1 MEDEKQL
8 ELRVGLTIFIAAV
21 VLSVGLLWFQ
31 GFEIGKRAYEINA
44 IFPMVGGIDPG
55 DEVNVN
61 GVEKGEV
68 KRVALVGSE
77 VHIRMAI
84 YADVEIP
91 DDSQIIL
98 QTIGIMGERVVSVIL
113 GSSDRYLEPG
123 STLQGIYDPGMSEVL
138 ASFGNV
144 MGDLSELTKD
154 ISAIAETLTEGD
166 DLRKAVGNLAAITED
181 LKGVLSRSAP
191 RLEEGVDSFS
201 RSAKRIDG
209 LLARNEEKIDTLLA
223 KMEGTSRGMPE
234 LVENISS
241 VTESLAEVVR
251 LLESDEST
259 IGVLMRDR
267 QLLDRLERAI
277 QSLDELV
284 TDMKAN
290 PQRYLKIE
298 VF

>member
-1 MEDEKQL
+1 MEDEKKL

-31 GFEIGKRAYEINA
+31 GFEIGKRSYELNA
-44 IFPMVGGIDPG
+44 VFPMVGGIDPG

-68 KRVALVGSE
+68 KQVTLVGTD

-84 YADVEIP
+84 YVEVKIP

-98 QTIGIMGERVVSVIL
+98 QTIGIMGERVVTIVL
-113 GSSDRYLEPG
+113 GSSGRYLEPG
-123 STLQGIYDPGMSEVL
+123 ATLQGKYDPGMSEVL
-138 ASFGNV
+138 ASFGNI
-144 MGDLSELTKD
+144 MGDLSELSKD

-166 DLRKAVGNLAAITED
+166 DLRKAVGNLAEITEN
-181 LKGVLSRSAP
+181 LKEVLSRSAP
-191 RLEEGVDSFS
+191 RFEEGVDSFNK
-201 RSAKRIDG
+201 SAKRIDG
-209 LLARNEEKIDTLLA
+209 LLVRNEEKIDSVLTTMERTSKGLPGLVDNIGAVTQSLSEILA
-223 KMEGTSRGMPE
+223 
-234 LVENISS
+234 
-241 VTESLAEVVR
+241 

-259 IGVLMRDR
+259 MGALMRDR
-267 QLLDRLERAI
+267 QLLDRLERTSE
-277 QSLDELV
+277 SLDELV

-290 PQRYLKIE
+290 PHRYLKIE

>member
-1 MEDEKQL
+1 MEDEKRL

-21 VLSVGLLWFQ
+21 VLIVGLLWFQ
-31 GFEIGKRAYEINA
+31 GFEIGKRSYEINA
-44 IFPMVGGIDPG
+44 VFPMVGGIDPG

-68 KRVALVGSE
+68 KRVTLIGTE
-77 VHIRMAI
+77 VHIKMAI
-84 YADVEIP
+84 YTDVEIP
-91 DDSQIIL
+91 DDSQIVL
-98 QTIGIMGERVVSVIL
+98 QTIGIMGERVVSIIL
-113 GSSDRYLEPG
+113 GSSERHLEPG

-154 ISAIAETLTEGD
+154 ISAIAETLTEGE
-166 DLRKAVGNLAAITED
+166 DLKRAVGNLAVITED
-181 LKGVLSRSAP
+181 LKEVISRSAP
-191 RLEEGVDSFS
+191 QLEEGVGSFNK
-201 RSAKRIDG
+201 SAKRIDG
-209 LLARNEEKIDTLLA
+209 LLERNEGKIDSVLA
-223 KMEGTSRGMPE
+223 TMDRASRGVPE
-234 LVENISS
+234 LIENISA
-241 VTESLAEVVR
+241 VTESLRDVIG

-259 IGVLMRDR
+259 MGALMRDR

-277 QSLDELV
+277 TSLDELV

>member
-1 MEDEKQL
+1 MEEERRL

-31 GFEIGKRAYEINA
+31 GFEIGKRSYEITA

-68 KRVALVGSE
+68 KRVRLVGAE
-77 VHIRMAI
+77 VHIKMAI
-84 YADVEIP
+84 YTDVRIP

-98 QTIGIMGERVVSVIL
+98 QTIGIMGERVVSIIL
-113 GSSDRYLEPG
+113 GGSERYLEPG
-123 STLQGIYDPGMSEVL
+123 STMQGIYDPGLSEVL
-138 ASFGNV
+138 ASFGNI

-154 ISAIAETLTEGD
+154 ISAIAETLTEGE
-166 DLRKAVGNLAAITED
+166 DLRRAVANLAEITED
-181 LKGVLSRSAP
+181 LKEVLSRSAP
-191 RLEEGVDSFS
+191 RLEEGVDTFS
-201 RSAKRIDG
+201 KSAKRIDG
-209 LLARNEEKIDTLLA
+209 LLERNEGKIDSVLA
-223 KMEGTSRGMPE
+223 TMDRASRGIPE
-234 LVENISS
+234 LVENISA
-241 VTESLAEVVR
+241 VTESLRDVVK

-259 IGVLMRDR
+259 MGALMRDR
-267 QLLDRLERAI
+267 QLLDRLERTI
-277 QSLDELV
+277 MSLDELV

-290 PQRYLKIE
+290 PGRYLKIE

>member
-1 MEDEKQL
+1 MEDEKRL

-31 GFEIGKRAYEINA
+31 GFEIGKRSYELNA
-44 IFPMVGGIDPG
+44 VFPMVGGIDPG

-68 KRVALVGSE
+68 KRVTLVGSE

-91 DDSQIIL
+91 EDSQIIL
-98 QTIGIMGERVVSVIL
+98 QTIGIMGERVVSVVL
-113 GSSDRYLEPG
+113 GNSERYLEPG
-123 STLQGIYDPGMSEVL
+123 STMQGIYDPGMSEVL
-138 ASFGNV
+138 ASFGNI

-154 ISAIAETLTEGD
+154 ISAIAETLTEGE
-166 DLRKAVGNLAAITED
+166 DLKRAVGNLAEITED

-191 RLEEGVDSFS
+191 GLEEGVDTFS

-209 LLARNEEKIDTLLA
+209 LLARNEGRIDSMLA
-223 KMEGTSRGMPE
+223 TMDRASRGMPE
-234 LVENISS
+234 LIDNISA
-241 VTESLAEVVR
+241 VTGSLSEVVR

-259 IGVLMRDR
+259 MGALMRDR
-267 QLLDRLERAI
+267 ELLDRLERAI
-277 QSLDELV
+277 TSLDELV

-290 PQRYLKIE
+290 PHRYLKIE

>member
-1 MEDEKQL
+1 MEDEKRL

-31 GFEIGKRAYEINA
+31 GFEIGKRSYELNA
-44 IFPMVGGIDPG
+44 VFPMVGGIDKG
-55 DEVNVN
+55 DAVNVN

-68 KRVALVGSE
+68 KHVALVGSE
-77 VHIRMAI
+77 VRIRMAI
-84 YADVEIP
+84 YADVAIP
-91 DDSQIIL
+91 EDSQVIL
-98 QTIGIMGERVVSVIL
+98 QTVGIMGERVVSIML
-113 GSSDRYLEPG
+113 GSSDRHLEPG
-123 STLQGIYDPGMSEVL
+123 ATMLGIYDPGMSEVL
-138 ASFGNV
+138 ASFDNI
-144 MGDLSELTKD
+144 MLDLSRLTKD
-154 ISAIAETLTEGD
+154 IGAIAETLTEGD
-166 DLRKAVGNLAAITED
+166 DLKKAVGNLAAITED

-209 LLARNEEKIDTLLA
+209 LLVRNEEKIDSMLA
-223 KMEGTSRGMPE
+223 TMERTSRGLPE

-241 VTESLAEVVR
+241 VTESLAEVVG
-251 LLESDEST
+251 LLESDEGT
-259 IGVLMRDR
+259 MGALMRDR
-267 QLLDRLERAI
+267 RLLDRLERTI